1 MAVGICVY
9 EGILNEEQGEGVGRT
24 AMPDGIEVRVAFDS
38 ETAVFG

>member
-9 EGILNEEQGEGVGRT
+9 EGILNEEQGEGDGRT
-24 AMPDGIEVRVAFDS
+24 AMPVGIEERGAFVS